1 MLPNLLNN
9 ISLQNSIRD
18 ITGKNGNSIN
28 ESLLSVGKPG
38 QAQSTDLM
46 MLKRLNFL
54 RNSLE
59 SHNPRETTMHLR
71 EQAVKKRDERILE
84 LWKSDLEKPSVYEM
98 VQQMKNQRE
107 QENMHSSKFN
117 NMLNSIGG
125 ASDTANV

>member
-1 MLPNLLNN
+1 ME
-9 ISLQNSIRD
+9 I
-18 ITGKNGNSIN
+18 
-28 ESLLSVGKPG
+28 
-38 QAQSTDLM
+38 M

-98 VQQMKNQRE
+98 VQQMKN
-107 QENMHSSKFN
+107 HK
-117 NMLNSIGG
+117 
-125 ASDTANV
+125 

>member
-18 ITGKNGNSIN
+18 ISQLGKQGNSIN
-28 ESLLSVGKPG
+28 ESLLSIGKPG
-38 QAQSTDLM
+38 QNQSMEIM

-71 EQAVKKRDERILE
+71 E
-84 LWKSDLEKPSVYEM
+84 
-98 VQQMKNQRE
+98 
-107 QENMHSSKFN
+107 
-117 NMLNSIGG
+117 
-125 ASDTANV
+125 